1 MIRNERQYKITK
13 QQLLKL
19 KQGLKDFNLK
29 EVEQRVSSKTL
40 AAAELNALKSEITIL
55 SDQLREYELLRSGEI
70 TQFKAS
76 NLGDLPRILIRARI
90 AKGLTQRELAERVG
104 LKEQQIQRYE
114 SEEYAKASLQRLQII
129 AEALNLSIAEI
140 AEFNTQPS
148 TKESAT
154 AVHLDWNRFPINE
167 MYRRQWFEGF
177 SGSLDAAL
185 GDAENIVGTFLRSVM
200 SRPTVA
206 LHRKKIRS
214 GSSIDEYAL
223 LAWECRILSL
233 ASATHL
239 GGSYQEGTI
248 DVQWL
253 AELAHESTKEDGPL
267 RAKEKL
273 EEAGI
278 ALINEPH
285 LTHTHLDGAAL
296 LSNRG
301 PVIGM
306 TLRYDRLDNFWFV
319 LFHELIHAIKHLRKG
334 KIEGI
339 FDDMDAS
346 DTKKIESEADL
357 LASEALLPQE
367 VWSKSLAKYVRSH
380 ETIEALA
387 KELSISPAI
396 VAGRIRYEAK
406 NYVILNDLVGQ
417 GEVRKHFPEA
427 GFGR

>member
-19 KQGLKDFNLK
+19 KQGLKDFDLK
-29 EVEQRVSSKTL
+29 EVEQRVGAETL
-40 AAAELNALKSEITIL
+40 AVAELNALKSEIAIL
-55 SDQLREYELLRSGEI
+55 TDQLREYELLRSGEI

-90 AKGLTQRELAERVG
+90 AQGLTQRELAERVG

-129 AEALNLSIAEI
+129 AEALNLSIEEI
-140 AEFNTQPS
+140 AEFRAKPLIKKS
-148 TKESAT
+148 TDPDY
-154 AVHLDWNRFPINE
+154 LDWNRFPIQE

-177 SGSLDAAL
+177 SGSLDDALAA
-185 GDAENIVGTFLRSVM
+185 AENVVGAFVRSVM
-200 SRPTVA
+200 SRPTIA
-206 LHRKKIRS
+206 LYRKQIRS
-214 GSSIDEYAL
+214 GSPIDQYAL

-233 ASATHL
+233 ASVAYL
-239 GGSYQEGTI
+239 GGPYQEESI
-248 DVQWL
+248 DDRWI
-253 AELAHESTKEDGPL
+253 AELAQESAKENGPL

-273 EEAGI
+273 GEAGI
-278 ALINEPH
+278 ALIIEPH
-285 LTHTHLDGAAL
+285 LTHTLLDGAAL

-339 FDDMDAS
+339 FDDMDES
-346 DTKKIESEADL
+346 DTKKIESEADS
-357 LASEALLPQE
+357 LASEALIPQE
-367 VWSKSLAKYVRSH
+367 VWSRSLARYVRSP

-387 KELSISPAI
+387 EKLSISPAI
-396 VAGRIRYEAK
+396 IAGRIRYEAK

-417 GEVRKHFPEA
+417 GEVRKYFPEA